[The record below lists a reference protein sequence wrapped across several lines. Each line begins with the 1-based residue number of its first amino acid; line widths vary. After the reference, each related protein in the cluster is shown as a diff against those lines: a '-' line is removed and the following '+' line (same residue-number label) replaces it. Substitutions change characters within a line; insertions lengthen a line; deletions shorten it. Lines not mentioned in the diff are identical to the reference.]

1 MIKKIYSQKILFW
14 IKRFFSSFFVF
25 ILLSFDV
32 DKSKAEQRK
41 VTWKFNLLKKKKK
54 KSLQSLSAQTV
65 PVQM

>member
-1 MIKKIYSQKILFW
+1 MIKKIYSQKILLW

-41 VTWKFNLLKKKKK
+41 VTWKFNLLKKKK
-54 KSLQSLSAQTV
+54 SLQSLYAQTV

>member
-1 MIKKIYSQKILFW
+1 MIKKIYSHKILLW

-54 KSLQSLSAQTV
+54 KSLQSLYAQTV